1 MDCPINITSFNISS
15 RFDFPEVT
23 ENHGTEPFQLDL
35 PVDEYVLILRHKT
48 VKKLV
53 PNAEPFNP
61 DFPDSKTKFSIEVSH
76 NHNGCIRKA
85 HQFSPNTPLT
95 LILLKPSPLC
105 DHDQLVIT
113 YSWGDGNDHSAQVEI
128 QITQTSEVTEKPDG
142 GYWKEFS
149 DIAKNLRNM
158 AEKIKQKRFTTVKLE
173 VPENGELSDEGVKLK
188 ELLDL
193 SHENR
198 ELTVKGYNVRF
209 EKILTDFFVKNV
221 SKSSSLEDE
230 VDLESQIE
238 SEKVEDDPLEIL
250 SEKKS
255 GPLKIPVLNL
265 QKMKFEEKDPAPW
278 FDFETLNNQTQDD
291 SEHSEVVEKSEH
303 PPKAQSPET
312 NLETDPETDPQQN
325 SFNSRKLQSLDTF
338 GSSLRY
344 VDSLLTQ
351 RYSFAVR
358 RTPAHSPHFFNRE
371 AVAELQS
378 IYPKEYELTSSHKI
392 RQQDDMQAAFTYY
405 YYILSEPAEFPVQD
419 FFNSVDMDKSGVLS
433 DQELRLLL
441 SRSKTDLPL
450 KVEDIQGFESEVKQ
464 CHLDHLAV
472 NRLNIID
479 RLFNAFGN
487 NGRVETYYDSEMPQ
501 VTLNLAATCDA
512 VIDLFRQIDT
522 KSTDVSWH
530 NVQSKKYPSTEG
542 DSDDVEFQEVTS
554 NVTDMIA
561 KLDLIKQQHKLFL
574 CLQDSVNHNPEN
586 EKGNEIVYSL
596 MEDFY
601 KTMYPAASQFELP
614 ADLRNRYLDIR
625 RMRGGIHFLP
635 RLDSVLD
642 VAMLLVLIA
651 VFGMVF
657 KKTASAMFKWAVRKS
672 RFMF

>member
-1 MDCPINITSFNISS
+1 
-15 RFDFPEVT
+15 
-23 ENHGTEPFQLDL
+23 
-35 PVDEYVLILRHKT
+35 
-48 VKKLV
+48 
-53 PNAEPFNP
+53 
-61 DFPDSKTKFSIEVSH
+61 
-76 NHNGCIRKA
+76 
-85 HQFSPNTPLT
+85 
-95 LILLKPSPLC
+95 
-105 DHDQLVIT
+105 
-113 YSWGDGNDHSAQVEI
+113 
-128 QITQTSEVTEKPDG
+128 
-142 GYWKEFS
+142 
-149 DIAKNLRNM
+149 
-158 AEKIKQKRFTTVKLE
+158 
-173 VPENGELSDEGVKLK
+173 
-188 ELLDL
+188 
-193 SHENR
+193 
-198 ELTVKGYNVRF
+198 VKGYNVRF
-209 EKILTDFFVKNV
+209 EKILKEFFVENK
-221 SKSSSLEDE
+221 SKSGSLEDE
-230 VDLESQIE
+230 INLESQIE
-238 SEKVEDDPLEIL
+238 SENVEDETLAMVT
-250 SEKKS
+250 EKES
-255 GPLKIPVLNL
+255 VALKVPVVNFEK
-265 QKMKFEEKDPAPW
+265 QKFEEKDPVPW
-278 FDFETLNNQTQDD
+278 FDFETLNNQTQEN
-291 SEHSEVVEKSEH
+291 SE
-303 PPKAQSPET
+303 PPKTDENSEDPPQPDSP
-312 NLETDPETDPQQN
+312 NN

-358 RTPAHSPHFFNRE
+358 RTPAHSPHFFNKE

-419 FFNSVDMDKSGVLS
+419 FFNSVDMDRSGVLS

-441 SRSKTDLPL
+441 SRSKTELPL
-450 KVEDIQGFESEVKQ
+450 KVEDIQGFENEVKQ

-479 RLFNAFGN
+479 RIFNAFGN
-487 NGRVETYYDSEMPQ
+487 TGKTETYYDSEMPQ
-501 VTLNLAATCDA
+501 VTLNLAATCG
-512 VIDLFRQIDT
+512 VIIDLFRQIDT

-530 NVQSKKYPSTEG
+530 NVQSKRYPSTEG
-542 DSDDVEFQEVTS
+542 DGDDVEFQEVTS

-586 EKGNEIVYSL
+586 EKGNAIVYSL

-601 KTMYPAASQFELP
+601 KTVYPAASQFELP

-625 RMRGGIHFLP
+625 RMRGGIHVLP

-642 VAMLLVLIA
+642 VAMMLILIA

-657 KKTASAMFKWAVRKS
+657 KKTASAMFKYAVRKA